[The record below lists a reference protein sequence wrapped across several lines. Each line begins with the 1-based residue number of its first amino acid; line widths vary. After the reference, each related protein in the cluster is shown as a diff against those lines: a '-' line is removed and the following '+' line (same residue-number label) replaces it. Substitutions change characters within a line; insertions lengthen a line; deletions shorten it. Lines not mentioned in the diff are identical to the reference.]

1 MRYFLFQHLHN
12 ASVSA
17 TQLPAHKLVWQSIE
31 QDSEKGRESVWEREA
46 ASDISTISAQIR
58 DLVGIK
64 CADVKLF
71 WSVWTDFYLI
81 FFFCNNL
88 ICEPFLYFW
97 GTILLQG
104 VYFRGDSCQGGAVV
118 LSTGVDTKELEI
130 NWCHIEKV
138 KRFEGDIVRDTQR
151 TFLLNV

>member
-1 MRYFLFQHLHN
+1 MSNYFEVF
-12 ASVSA
+12 
-17 TQLPAHKLVWQSIE
+17 
-31 QDSEKGRESVWEREA
+31 G
-46 ASDISTISAQIR
+46 QIFT
-58 DLVGIK
+58 L
-64 CADVKLF
+64 
-71 WSVWTDFYLI
+71 

-130 NWCHIEKV
+130 N
-138 KRFEGDIVRDTQR
+138 
-151 TFLLNV
+151 